1 MLKIFMKNFVGQ
13 CKICSTIFLKF
24 FGGIFMK
31 NLNHFDKNG
40 KAIMVDVSEKNYR
53 TRGCCERK
61 NFCRRRDF

>member
-1 MLKIFMKNFVGQ
+1 
-13 CKICSTIFLKF
+13 
-24 FGGIFMK
+24 MK